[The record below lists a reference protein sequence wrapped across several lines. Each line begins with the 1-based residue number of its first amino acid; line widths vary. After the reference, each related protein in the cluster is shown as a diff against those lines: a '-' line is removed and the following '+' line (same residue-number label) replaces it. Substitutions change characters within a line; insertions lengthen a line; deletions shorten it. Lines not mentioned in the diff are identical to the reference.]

1 MSVRISQI
9 HDPVRDCVLVRV
21 EGSLNY
27 RNSLLLEQVCQ
38 GIQVHS
44 GQPVVINLEDLLCL
58 DACAATTLTHLY
70 HQPNIRLEGCGP
82 FTLQMLDAVTK
93 DQICA

>member
-38 GIQVHS
+38 GIQAHS

-58 DACAATTLTHLY
+58 DACAATTLTKLY
-70 HQPNIRLEGCGP
+70 HQPNIQLEGCGP
-82 FTLQMLDAVTK
+82 FTSQMLESTFTDSL
-93 DQICA
+93 CA